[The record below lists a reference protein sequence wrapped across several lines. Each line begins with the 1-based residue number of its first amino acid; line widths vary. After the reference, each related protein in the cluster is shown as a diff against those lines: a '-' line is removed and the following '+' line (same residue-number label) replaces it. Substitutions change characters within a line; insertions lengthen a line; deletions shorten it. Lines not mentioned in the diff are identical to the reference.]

1 MMVYAA
7 TLLLAARLT
16 AAQPDACQVLNK
28 ADLAAVQGEAFT
40 STKLS
45 PRDGGTQCFYQL
57 PTFTKS
63 VSVDVRYRGAR
74 KFWDDTFEHERE
86 HEAGE
91 ADEKVTPPVKVR
103 GVGSE
108 AMWVSS
114 RVAGSLYVRKG
125 DSLLRVSVGGPGDT
139 KEKIARS
146 KQLALRALRRM

>member
-1 MMVYAA
+1 MTMWMSAMF
-7 TLLLAARLT
+7 LAARLA
-16 AAQPDACQVLNK
+16 AAQPDACQVLSK
-28 ADLAAVQGEAFT
+28 ADLAAVQGEPFA

-45 PRDGGTQCFYQL
+45 QRGGGTQCFYEL

-63 VSVDVRYRGAR
+63 VSVDVRYSGAR
-74 KFWDDTFEHERE
+74 KFWDEIFERE
-86 HEAGE
+86 HEADDPE
-91 ADEKVTPPVKVR
+91 EKVTPPVKVS

-125 DSLLRVSVGGPGDT
+125 DKLLRVSVGGPGDT

-146 KQLALRALRRM
+146 KRLALAALRRM

>member
-1 MMVYAA
+1 MTAVFA
-7 TLLLAARLT
+7 TLLLAARLH
-16 AAQPDACQVLNK
+16 AAQPDACQVLTK
-28 ADLAAVQGEAFT
+28 ADLAAVQGEEFA

-57 PTFTKS
+57 PTFVKS
-63 VSVDVRYRGAR
+63 VSVDVRYGGAR
-74 KFWDDTFEHERE
+74 KFWDETFERE
-86 HEAGE
+86 HEADDP
-91 ADEKVTPPVKVR
+91 DEKVTPPVKVR

-125 DSLLRVSVGGPGDT
+125 DALLRVSVGGPGDT

-146 KQLALRALRRM
+146 KRLALRALKRM